1 MAGLYAVADYDPRP
15 HLTAADLK
23 YSTDARA
30 GVATAVLLPGSIS
43 VSIVNVTVTCADAVR
58 ETLVL
63 NNMQDMGDASTW
75 RVDIG

>member
-1 MAGLYAVADYDPRP
+1 MSGLYAVADFDPRP

-43 VSIVNVTVTCADAVR
+43 VSIVNVTVTMR
-58 ETLVL
+58 
-63 NNMQDMGDASTW
+63 
-75 RVDIG
+75 